1 MLTKRYT
8 KPTREETAVAIAR
21 TTIGRAYLGQ
31 PFSDDELREVVKHV
45 EVAYG
50 TFDARPE
57 QFHAVVAAV
66 ALHAAK
72 NVDRYGSHGYDT
84 EREVAGRSSMRYW
97 LDNFFKNDMGA
108 TYVARMAKLPPPRFE
123 LDVAPEPKSSAR
135 CCSGPGAKHK
145 FAVGEPRLALALWEP
160 GPMAT
165 CAVVRDRLITCC
177 LDAAC
182 VRKFEQENCVS
193 VADAVSAAH
202 LGAEARVAVEAR
214 QAVLVAAQVD
224 GAPPAPPK
232 PDACFPKDRKR
243 EPTHYECGENPWGEL
258 EIDIERVRAES
269 KRRAGEMERVRAEQA
284 PALDAADTKRAREAR
299 EAGDEDRKKRY
310 RPTLD
315 AHKDTVLDETNPLC
329 AFVFERDPFGQ
340 PGPFKCPYD
349 RKDGAPFCV
358 QCAQVL
364 EALCQA

>member
-8 KPTREETAVAIAR
+8 KATREETAVGVAHNV
-21 TTIGRAYLGQ
+21 IGKAYLGQ
-31 PFSDDELREVVKHV
+31 PFSDDELLEVVKHV
-45 EVAYG
+45 EAAYG
-50 TFDARPE
+50 TFEERPD
-57 QFHAVVAAV
+57 QFHAVVGAV

-72 NVDRYGSHGYDT
+72 HADRYGPHGYDD

-97 LDNFFKNDMGA
+97 IDNFFKNDMGA
-108 TYVARMAKLPPPRFE
+108 AYVARMAKLPPLRFE

-135 CCSGPGAKHK
+135 CCSGPGTKHR
-145 FAVGEPRLALALWEP
+145 FGVGEPRLALALWEP
-160 GPMAT
+160 GPMDT
-165 CAVVRDRLITCC
+165 CTVVRERLVTCC

-182 VRKFEQENCVS
+182 VRKFEQEHRVS
-193 VADAVSAAH
+193 AADAVSAAH

-214 QAVLVAAQVD
+214 RAVLVGAQAD
-224 GAPPAPPK
+224 GAPLAPPK

-243 EPTHYECGENPWGEL
+243 EPKDYESGENPWGKLEL
-258 EIDIERVRAES
+258 DIERVRAEAE
-269 KRRAGEMERVRAEQA
+269 RRADEMDRVRAEQA

-349 RKDGAPFCV
+349 RKDGAPFCA